1 VAANPL
7 DQFKIANKVDLSFGG
22 FDASLT
28 NSGLWMIGIVAFAT
42 IGLMWAMRRAE
53 IVPGRS
59 QSMAEL
65 LYEFVAGM
73 VRDNIGA
80 GGRPFFPFVFSLFM
94 FILVANLAGMVPYGF
109 TVTSHLAVTMTF
121 AIAVFVL
128 TIVVGLARHGLHF
141 LSLFLP
147 PGTPIFL
154 VPIIV
159 PIEVISFFSRP
170 VTLGVR
176 LFANMTAGHILMK
189 VFAGFIISMAASG
202 GVIALI
208 SWLPFVANVAVTALE
223 MLVAG
228 VQAYVFAL
236 LTCVYLNDAV
246 NLEH

>member
-1 VAANPL
+1 MAASPL
-7 DQFKIANKVDLSFGG
+7 DQFKITSKMDLTVSSI
-22 FDASLT
+22 DASLT
-28 NSGLWMIGIVAFAT
+28 NAALWMIGIVAIT
-42 IGLMWAMRRAE
+42 TVGLMWAMRRAS

-59 QSMAEL
+59 QSIVEL

-94 FILVANLAGMVPYGF
+94 FILIANLAGMLPYGF
-109 TVTSHLAVTMTF
+109 TVTSHIAVTMSF
-121 AIAVFVL
+121 ALTVFLIVIGVGIAK
-128 TIVVGLARHGLHF
+128 HGLHF
-141 LSLFLP
+141 FSLFLP
-147 PGTPIFL
+147 EGTPWYL
-154 VPIIV
+154 AWLIV
-159 PIEVISFFSRP
+159 AIEVISFFSRP
-170 VTLGVR
+170 ITHGVR

-189 VFAGFIISMAASG
+189 VFAGFIISMAATG
-202 GVIALI
+202 GAVAFI

-246 NLEH
+246 NLH

>member
-1 VAANPL
+1 MAANPL
-7 DQFKIANKVDLSFGG
+7 DQFKITNKVDLAFGGLDASFTNSAMWMTGIVVVASFG
-22 FDASLT
+22 L
-28 NSGLWMIGIVAFAT
+28 I
-42 IGLMWAMRRAE
+42 WAMRRADM
-53 IVPGRS
+53 VPGRS
-59 QSMAEL
+59 QSTAEM
-65 LYEFVAGM
+65 LYEFVANM

-80 GGRPFFPFVFSLFM
+80 GGRPFFPFIFSLFM
-94 FILVANLAGMVPYGF
+94 FILVANFAGMVPYGF
-109 TVTSHLAVTMTF
+109 TVTSHLAVTMAF
-121 AIAVFVL
+121 AILVFL
-128 TIVVGLARHGLHF
+128 MTIVVGFARHGAHF

-147 PGTPIFL
+147 PGTPVL
-154 VPIIV
+154 LMPIIV
-159 PIEVISFFSRP
+159 PIEIISFFSRP

-189 VFAGFIISMAASG
+189 VFAGFIISMAAAG
-202 GVIALI
+202 GAIAFI

>member
-1 VAANPL
+1 MAANPL
-7 DQFKIANKVDLSFGG
+7 DQFKITNKVDLTFGG

-28 NSGLWMIGIVAFAT
+28 NSAMWMIAIVAVST

-53 IVPGRS
+53 MVPGRS
-59 QSMAEL
+59 QSVAEM

-80 GGRPFFPFVFSLFM
+80 GGRPFFPFIFSLFM
-94 FILVANLAGMVPYGF
+94 FILVANLAGMVPYAF
-109 TVTSHLAVTMTF
+109 TVTSHLAVTMAF
-121 AIAVFVL
+121 AVFVFLL
-128 TIVVGLARHGLHF
+128 TIIVGLARHGTHF
-141 LSLFLP
+141 FSLFLP
-147 PGTPIFL
+147 PGTPIL
-154 VPIIV
+154 LMPIIV
-159 PIEVISFFSRP
+159 PIEIISFFSRP

-189 VFAGFIISMAASG
+189 VFAGFIISMAAAG
-202 GVIALI
+202 GAIAFI

>member
-1 VAANPL
+1 MAANPL
-7 DQFKIANKVDLSFGG
+7 DQFKLQNKFELSLGG
-22 FDASLT
+22 LDASIT
-28 NSGLWMIGIVAFAT
+28 NSAVWMIGIVAVT
-42 IGLMWAMRRAE
+42 SLGLLWAMRRAE
-53 IVPGRS
+53 MVPGRS
-59 QSMAEL
+59 QSVAEM
-65 LYEFVAGM
+65 LYEFIAGM
-73 VRDNIGA
+73 VKDNIGA
-80 GGRPFFPFVFSLFM
+80 GGRPFFPFIFSLFM

-109 TVTSHLAVTMTF
+109 TVTSHLAVTMAF
-121 AIAVFVL
+121 AVFIFVL
-128 TIVVGLARHGLHF
+128 VIVVGLMRHGLHF
-141 LSLFLP
+141 FSLFLP

-154 VPIIV
+154 VPLIV

-189 VFAGFIISMAASG
+189 VFAGFIISMAAAG
-202 GVIALI
+202 GAVAFI

-223 MLVAG
+223 MLVAA

>member
-1 VAANPL
+1 MAANPL
-7 DQFKIANKVDLSFGG
+7 DQFKITNKVDLTFGG

-28 NSGLWMIGIVAFAT
+28 NSAMWMIAIVAVST

-53 IVPGRS
+53 MVPGRS
-59 QSMAEL
+59 QSVAEM

-80 GGRPFFPFVFSLFM
+80 GGRPFFPFIFSLFM
-94 FILVANLAGMVPYGF
+94 FILVANLAGMVPYAF
-109 TVTSHLAVTMTF
+109 TVTSHLAVTMAF
-121 AIAVFVL
+121 AVFVFLL
-128 TIVVGLARHGLHF
+128 TIIVGLARHGLHF
-141 LSLFLP
+141 FSLFLP
-147 PGTPIFL
+147 PGTPIL
-154 VPIIV
+154 LMPIII

-189 VFAGFIISMAASG
+189 VFAGFIISMAAAG
-202 GVIALI
+202 GAIAFI

>member
-1 VAANPL
+1 MAANPL
-7 DQFKIANKVDLSFGG
+7 DQFKITNKVDLTFGG

-28 NSGLWMIGIVAFAT
+28 NSAMWMIAIVAVST

-53 IVPGRS
+53 MVPGRS
-59 QSMAEL
+59 QSVAEM

-80 GGRPFFPFVFSLFM
+80 GGRPFFPFIFSLFM
-94 FILVANLAGMVPYGF
+94 FILVANLAGMVPYAF
-109 TVTSHLAVTMTF
+109 TVTSHLAVTMAF
-121 AIAVFVL
+121 AVFVFLL
-128 TIVVGLARHGLHF
+128 TIIVGLARHGAHF
-141 LSLFLP
+141 FSLFLP
-147 PGTPIFL
+147 PGTPIL
-154 VPIIV
+154 LMPIIV
-159 PIEVISFFSRP
+159 PIEIISFFSRP

-189 VFAGFIISMAASG
+189 VFAGFIISMAAAG
-202 GVIALI
+202 GAIAFI